1 MSFVEDRE
9 ALTYDDVLLVPQYS
23 EITSRSQVDLSVA
36 FEPNCNL
43 AVPIV
48 SSPMDTITGANM
60 AAMMFRMGGLGI
72 IHRYNTIEQQA
83 NLVKTSV
90 NKGGFITGAAVGVSG
105 DFFERTQE
113 LVGAGAS
120 VICIDV
126 AHGHHKLMKDA
137 IDRIK
142 AWAPDYLHIMAGNV
156 ATREGYEALASWGAD
171 SVRCNVGG
179 GSICTTRIQT
189 GHGVPG
195 LHTILDCAQSQY
207 AGTVLII
214 ADGGIR
220 SAGDATKAL
229 AAGADLVM
237 VGSLLSGTD
246 ETPGKVIELEDG
258 TLRKNFR
265 GMASKEAQKDW
276 RGKFSSL
283 EGVATTVPCRGPV
296 VEILYELEQGIR
308 SGCSYSGV
316 TNLED
321 LKLKAKFI
329 RQTAAGRQESSAH
342 IFGRY
347 S

>member
-1 MSFVEDRE
+1 MSFVEDRL

-23 EITSRSQVDLSVA
+23 EITSRTQVDLSVA

-43 AVPIV
+43 SVPII

-60 AAMMFRMGGLGI
+60 AAMMFRMGGLGV
-72 IHRYNTIEQQA
+72 IHRYNTVEQQA
-83 NLVKTSV
+83 NLVKTSIK
-90 NKGGFITGAAVGVSG
+90 KGGFITGAAVGVSG
-105 DFFERTQE
+105 DYFERTQE

-126 AHGHHKLMKDA
+126 AHGHHKLVKDA

-179 GSICTTRIQT
+179 GSICTTRVQT

-195 LHTILDCAQSQY
+195 LHTIFDCAQSQY

-246 ETPGKVIELEDG
+246 ETPGKVIEMEDG

-296 VEILYELEQGIR
+296 VEILYEFEQGIR

-321 LKLKAKFI
+321 LKHKAKFI